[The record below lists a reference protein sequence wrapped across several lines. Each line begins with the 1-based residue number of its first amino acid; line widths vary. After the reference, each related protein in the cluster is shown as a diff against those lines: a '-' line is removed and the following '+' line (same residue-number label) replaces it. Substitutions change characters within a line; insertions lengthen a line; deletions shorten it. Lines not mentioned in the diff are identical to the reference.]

1 MKWTVIIHPKAISEV
16 NDLPADMRAKLTRLL
31 ELMQA
36 TSPFDISEPHVKSL
50 GNKLMEIRLKGQSGI
65 SRVIYVL
72 VTGKRIALLHAFI
85 KKTQKT
91 PHSAI
96 DCALK
101 RLMEIKND

>member
-1 MKWTVIIHPKAISEV
+1 MKWNVIVHPKAISEI
-16 NDLPADMRAKLTRLL
+16 NDLPVDMRAKLTRVL

-36 TSPFDISEPHVKSL
+36 TSPFDITEPHIKSL

-72 VTGKRIALLHAFI
+72 VTGRKIALLHAFI

-91 PHSAI
+91 PQSAI

-101 RLMEIKND
+101 RFMEVKND